1 MTTRFI
7 RTGMMAYMGLTEAL
21 ARETSAPAQQA
32 VLFGVPKLRAYANV
46 PSTHGSRRN
55 VYDHN
60 PVQVTYVRRMRRAT
74 RVYFTY
80 PSPIQS

>member
-1 MTTRFI
+1 MTIRFI
-7 RTGMMAYMGLTEAL
+7 RTGMMAHMGLTEAL

-46 PSTHGSRRN
+46 PSTHGLRRN

-60 PVQVTYVRRMRRAT
+60 PVQVTYVRHMRRAT
-74 RVYFTY
+74 RVTY
-80 PSPIQS
+80 EYNAF